1 MTSAVQIIRL
11 EHFNIASVLVC
22 LSHLLEEIEQERWT
36 PDFDLLGAV
45 LDYLEQFPEVFH
57 HPKEEDHL
65 FKALAERAPE
75 VEEKL
80 GYVRQEHVKGAEM
93 LAALRRQ
100 LEAYRADPS
109 AFAAFRRDAEAYV
122 VFERR
127 HMAREERELLPLA
140 LKVLTDE
147 DWRAINTAFGRN
159 EDPMFGRDRKKEFA
173 GLVQRILALAPSP
186 LGFKEQEKLA

>member
-22 LSHLLEEIEQERWT
+22 LSHLLEEIQQGRWE
-36 PDFDLLGAV
+36 PDFELLGAI

-65 FKALAERAPE
+65 FKAIAQRAPSAE
-75 VEEKL
+75 VKL
-80 GYVRQEHVKGAEM
+80 GYVRQEHVKGGEM
-93 LAALRRQ
+93 LADLRRK
-100 LEAYRADPS
+100 LNAFAENRDAFS
-109 AFAAFRRDAEAYV
+109 AFRDAAETYV
-122 VFERR
+122 AFERR
-127 HMAREERELLPLA
+127 HMAREEKELLPLA
-140 LKVLTDE
+140 LEVLHDE

-159 EDPMFGRDRKKEFA
+159 EDPMFGRERKKEFA

-186 LGFKEQEKLA
+186 LGFKEKETPA